1 MINLEYGETTLID
14 EEHGRKVGIMATKE
28 KLKVIWEKIYG
39 SDDTANELINT
50 YIDKLE
56 ALKSSEFTQPKVG
69 EKDWYK
75 DAVIYSAYVDL
86 FNKDFQGLMDKL
98 DYLQDLGVNCLWL
111 LPILDSPMKDAGFDI
126 SDYTAIRS
134 DLLGNAGEEQDT
146 VFKSFIEEAHKRGIR
161 LIFDIA
167 MNHCSEEH
175 PWFVEGRKSKSSDYR
190 DYFIWADD
198 DKGYKEARIIFKGLC
213 ESNWEMDPISGQYF
227 YHRFFEIQ
235 PDLNYKNPK
244 VLLEMT
250 QVLVGWKV
258 KGVDGFRA
266 DAVPYIWKEEGTIC
280 ENLPKTHLVVKFFR
294 AVLDYLSPGS
304 LLLAEACQPPSEVV
318 EYFGDGDEC
327 NAAYHFP
334 VMPRIYHAMA
344 SEDKKAIEG
353 ALAPSFT
360 PAIPKE
366 SQWFMFLRCHD
377 ELTLEMVSPE
387 ERAFI
392 YDSYVKDPSWDF
404 RQGEGI
410 SARLGELLEF
420 NPKRIRL
427 ANSIMLTLAGTPIV
441 YYGDEFAKGNDV
453 AFFDKIYEET
463 GYADSRY
470 LGRGNIDWSEVKA
483 TLADPTT
490 VGARVYESLKGM
502 IKLMN
507 ASKVFGR
514 GSLEFVE
521 FKDNQNNVLA
531 NILAYIR
538 EYEGEKVLVIQ
549 NLASEAQKF
558 DVGDRSIAGVDRLGQ
573 ELIVVDGIGSIEG
586 YGVYWI

>member
-1 MINLEYGETTLID
+1 
-14 EEHGRKVGIMATKE
+14 MATKDRIQE
-28 KLKVIWEKIYG
+28 IWENIYG
-39 SDDTANELINT
+39 TGDMARQLLSAYL
-50 YIDKLE
+50 DKLD
-56 ALKSSEFTQPKVG
+56 ALKLGAFTQVVEGK
-69 EKDWYK
+69 KDWYK

-86 FNKDFQGLMDKL
+86 FNQDFKGLTDKL

-111 LPILDSPMKDAGFDI
+111 LPILESPMKDAGFDI
-126 SDYTAIRS
+126 SDYTSIRG
-134 DLLGNAGEEQDT
+134 DLLGSSGEDQET
-146 VFKSFIEEAHKRGIR
+146 VFKAFIEEAHERGIR

-175 PWFVEGRKSKSSDYR
+175 AWFVDARKSKDSKYR

-198 DKGYKEARIIFKGLC
+198 DQGYKEARIIFKGLC
-213 ESNWEMDPISGQYF
+213 ESNWEKDPVSGQYF

-235 PDLNYKNPK
+235 PDLNYKNPQ

-344 SEDKKAIEG
+344 SGDKMAIEG
-353 ALAPSFT
+353 ALAPSYT
-360 PAIPKE
+360 PGIPE
-366 SQWFMFLRCHD
+366 DSQWFMFLRCHD
-377 ELTLEMVSPE
+377 ELTLEMVSPQ
-387 ERAFI
+387 ERKFI
-392 YDSYVKDPSWDF
+392 YDAYVKDPSWDF

-410 SARLGELLEF
+410 SARLAELLDF
-420 NPKRIRL
+420 DPRRIRL

-453 AFFDKIYEET
+453 AFFDRIFKET

-470 LGRGNIDWSEVKA
+470 LGRGTIDWPGVAK
-483 TLADPTT
+483 TLDDPTSL
-490 VGARVYESLKGM
+490 GYKVYNSLKEM
-502 IKLMN
+502 IKVRN
-507 ASKVFGR
+507 ASMIFGR
-514 GSLEFVE
+514 GGLKFIDL
-521 FKDNQNNVLA
+521 KDQGGQVLA
-531 NILAYIR
+531 NLLAYER
-538 EYEGEKVLVIQ
+538 DYEGETVLVIQ
-549 NLASEAQKF
+549 NLSPKVQKF
-558 DVGDRSIAGVDRLGQ
+558 MIGNRSLAELDRLGQ
-573 ELIVVDGIGSIEG
+573 ALVLEDGSATIDG
-586 YGVYWI
+586 YGVYWL

>member
-1 MINLEYGETTLID
+1 
-14 EEHGRKVGIMATKE
+14 MATKE
-28 KLKVIWEKIYG
+28 KLKVLWEDIYG
-39 SDDTANELINT
+39 RDRTAHGLLDTYLES
-50 YIDKLE
+50 LE
-56 ALKSSEFTQPKVG
+56 ALKTDKFAQPMHG

-86 FNKDFQGLMDKL
+86 FNKDFKGLMDKL

-126 SDYTAIRS
+126 SDYSAIRS
-134 DLLGNAGEEQDT
+134 DLLGPSGEDQDS
-146 VFKSFIEEAHKRGIR
+146 VFSTFIEEAHKRGIR

-175 PWFVEGRKSKSSDYR
+175 PWFVEGRKSKASKYR

-198 DKGYKEARIIFKGLC
+198 DKGYKEARIIFKGMC
-213 ESNWEMDPISGQYF
+213 ESNWQKDPVSGQYF

-235 PDLNYKNPK
+235 PDLNYKNPL

-250 QVLVGWKV
+250 QVLVDWKV

-318 EYFGDGDEC
+318 AYFGEGDEC

-344 SEDKKAIEG
+344 SGDKKVIEG

-387 ERAFI
+387 ERKFI
-392 YDSYVKDPSWDF
+392 YESYVKDPSWDF

-410 SARLGELLEF
+410 SARLAELLEF

-453 AFFDKIYEET
+453 AFFDKIYKET

-470 LGRGNIDWSEVKA
+470 LGRGNIDWAKVA
-483 TLADPTT
+483 TTLADPTT
-490 VGARVYESLKGM
+490 VGARVYESLKEM
-502 IKLMN
+502 IKVRN

-514 GSLEFVE
+514 GSLDFIGL
-521 FKDNQNNVLA
+521 KDDQGKVLP
-531 NILAYIR
+531 NLLAYER
-538 EYEGEKVLVIQ
+538 NYDGKKVLVIQ

-558 DVGDRSIAGVDRLGQ
+558 AVGDRSIAGVDLLGQ
-573 ELIVVDGIGSIEG
+573 AIDVDEGLSSIEG

>member
-1 MINLEYGETTLID
+1 
-14 EEHGRKVGIMATKE
+14 MATKE
-28 KLKVIWEKIYG
+28 KLKVLWEDIYG
-39 SDDTANELINT
+39 RDRTAHGLLDTYLES
-50 YIDKLE
+50 LE
-56 ALKSSEFTQPKVG
+56 ALKTDKFAQPMHG

-86 FNKDFQGLMDKL
+86 FNKDFKGLMDKL

-126 SDYTAIRS
+126 SDYSAIRS
-134 DLLGNAGEEQDT
+134 DLLGPSGEDQDS
-146 VFKSFIEEAHKRGIR
+146 VFSTFIEEAHKRGIR

-175 PWFVEGRKSKSSDYR
+175 PWFVEGRKSKTSQYR

-198 DKGYKEARIIFKGLC
+198 DKGYKEARIIFKGMC
-213 ESNWEMDPISGQYF
+213 ESNWQKDPVSGQYF

-235 PDLNYKNPK
+235 PDLNYKNPL

-250 QVLVGWKV
+250 QVLVDWKV

-318 EYFGDGDEC
+318 AYFGEGDEC

-344 SEDKKAIEG
+344 SGDKKVIEG

-387 ERAFI
+387 ERKFI
-392 YDSYVKDPSWDF
+392 YESYVKDPSWDF

-410 SARLGELLEF
+410 SARLAELLEF

-453 AFFDKIYEET
+453 AFFDKIYKET

-470 LGRGNIDWSEVKA
+470 LGRGNIDWVKVA
-483 TLADPTT
+483 TTLADPTT
-490 VGARVYESLKGM
+490 VGARVYESLKEM
-502 IKLMN
+502 IKVRN

-514 GSLEFVE
+514 GSLDFIGL
-521 FKDNQNNVLA
+521 KDDQGKVLP
-531 NILAYIR
+531 NLLAYER
-538 EYEGEKVLVIQ
+538 NYDGKKVLVIQ

-558 DVGDRSIAGVDRLGQ
+558 AVGDRSIAGVDLLGQ
-573 ELIVVDGIGSIEG
+573 AIDVDEGLSSIEG